1 MKCNKCKSS
10 NVQKFQVIH
19 EQGTSNINLGSNT
32 VGGGVGFGGGGLRGG
47 VGLGR
52 TGTSGKSQ
60 TLIAE
65 KTKPPGNDMYNASGG
80 LLVFVIFIAII
91 FYVTLKDVDTYR
103 ISVWLTLII
112 GVYFI
117 SKVLNRDQTE
127 YERQYQEW
135 LNKWYCNKCGNIF
148 LGK

>member
-10 NVQKFQVIH
+10 NVQKYQVIH

-52 TGTSGKSQ
+52 TGTSGQSQ
-60 TLIAE
+60 TIIAE
-65 KTKPPGNDMYNASGG
+65 KTKPPKDLRFAPLVPLLVIG
-80 LLVFVIFIAII
+80 LLFYAFDNSSSRYIFFIYCILAFMLFIFFVVRA
-91 FYVTLKDVDTYR
+91 
-103 ISVWLTLII
+103 
-112 GVYFI
+112 GE
-117 SKVLNRDQTE
+117 VLEKKQNE
-127 YERQYQEW
+127 L
-135 LNKWYCNKCGNIF
+135 LNTWYCNKCGNSF